1 MKCIDFDKAFSMF
14 ALKYFRE
21 HAKEY
26 KNYDAMEAAMP
37 DVYARFLDTPAD
49 FLANQKPGEY
59 FQAWDDAKT
68 LVDWMEDYIKQR
80 VPTPDM
86 LLNRITQ
93 LGEPAARRLFML
105 LQKER
110 APQEARM
117 TAVSLLNELQSELP
131 MTLYIDWQKNREAED
146 ELCDAAMES
155 LVQMGDVTVQPM
167 LSALDEA
174 NDAGRE
180 ALCGALSHY
189 PDTTGRV
196 LKELLR
202 LICLPDANVAVLA
215 GYLGRLGDERAL
227 ETLIDLALEEDISYL
242 TYIELRSAI
251 EQLGG
256 DAPERNFDD
265 NDPEYE
271 AMSRLQM
278 NFGKENDDAQQEE
291 DPDSPTAPDIP
302 DAPINGDYLQ

>member
-1 MKCIDFDKAFSMF
+1 MKCIDFDKAFSMY
-14 ALKYFRE
+14 AMKYFRE

-59 FQAWDDAKT
+59 FQSWDDAKV

-86 LLNRITQ
+86 LLNRITE
-93 LGEPAARRLFML
+93 LGDPAASRLFML

-117 TAVSLLNELQSELP
+117 TAVSLLNELQSQLP
-131 MTLYIDWQKNREAED
+131 MELYIQWQLRRKAED
-146 ELCDAAMES
+146 ELCDAAAES
-155 LVQMGDVTVQPM
+155 LTQMGEDAVPAM
-167 LSALDEA
+167 LAALDEA

-180 ALCGALSHY
+180 ALCAVLSHY

-196 LKELLR
+196 LSELLR
-202 LICLPDANVAVLA
+202 LIRLPEANVAVPP
-215 GYLGRLGDERAL
+215 
-227 ETLIDLALEEDISYL
+227 
-242 TYIELRSAI
+242 
-251 EQLGG
+251 GG
-256 DAPERNFDD
+256 
-265 NDPEYE
+265 
-271 AMSRLQM
+271 
-278 NFGKENDDAQQEE
+278 
-291 DPDSPTAPDIP
+291 
-302 DAPINGDYLQ
+302 